1 LLWRHHSGNPDALG
15 GVESLQRCDR
25 RRAIR
30 LFDLPNPSGMRQFED
45 PSGTSTLVA
54 EEGAIF
60 HVKKK
65 ISREQKFYGLLTVTS
80 NDFII

>member
-1 LLWRHHSGNPDALG
+1 MIKDNFCSGDIIQETLTRFE

-54 EEGAIF
+54 QEGAIF
-60 HVKKK
+60 HVKKNFLERK
-65 ISREQKFYGLLTVTS
+65 NFMNY
-80 NDFII
+80 